1 MNITNSDNNIA
12 INNKLTL
19 IKSSLKLNQVEF
31 AKKLGVAQSY
41 LSDLE
46 KGKREV
52 TSKLIISLIREF
64 NVSSDW
70 LLADKGNMFLDE
82 DNESFELAKRYL
94 EMGYESKLENKHY
107 EYRQLK
113 YYNSFSTSTLRTH
126 SELELDAF
134 RHTFES
140 FQKLKSIIHFLA
152 PNSFLAT
159 EKYKK
164 ITTFSSYMEKSVEE
178 DPFLDEKKKRD
189 SLGER
194 ASLLLRILWYRNIR
208 DFFNDQIYNCIY
220 YMEDNKDFLKE
231 DEDF

>member
-1 MNITNSDNNIA
+1 MDITNIDKNISISD
-12 INNKLTL
+12 KLTL
-19 IKSSLKLNQVEF
+19 IKSSLGFNQVEF

-46 KGKREV
+46 KGKREI
-52 TSKLIISLIREF
+52 TSKLIVSLIREF
-64 NVSSDW
+64 NISSDW
-70 LLADKGNMFLDE
+70 LLADKGDMFLEE
-82 DNESFELAKRYL
+82 DIESLELAKRYL
-94 EMGYESKLENKHY
+94 EMSFTSKLENHHF

-126 SELELDAF
+126 CELELDAF

-164 ITTFSSYMEKSVEE
+164 VITFNSYIKDCVEE
-178 DPFLDEKKKRD
+178 DSFLDEKKKRD
-189 SLGER
+189 HLSER
-194 ASLLLRILWYRNIR
+194 ASLLLRIIWYRNKR
-208 DFFNDQIYNCIY
+208 EFYNDAIYNCIF
-220 YMEDNKDFLKE
+220 YMEDNKDYLKE
-231 DEDF
+231 N